1 MKEAWKY
8 DLAKKPKTQ
17 ICESESYCDISICKL
32 LHYYLCK
39 LFFLNHNSKL
49 NYKLLLLLQRIPKP
63 LFLFLLGPPYIV
75 SPPENITVNISQ
87 NALFTCQA
95 EAYPGNLTY
104 TWFWEEDNVYFKK

>member
-1 MKEAWKY
+1 MSVQSLKWHLTEFCVFV
-8 DLAKKPKTQ
+8 LRQ
-17 ICESESYCDISICKL
+17 VL
-32 LHYYLCK
+32 LPVPSVLVSFKGLKDQQLKHSLPC
-39 LFFLNHNSKL
+39 
-49 NYKLLLLLQRIPKP
+49 
-63 LFLFLLGPPYIV
+63 LLGPPYIV